1 MDLLRDGL
9 KILHH
14 WVESH
19 RFFYIPF
26 FAERDYM
33 KVFFL
38 GFKEDLI
45 YFFE

>member
-1 MDLLRDGL
+1 MEADLPLEELSSTIKSKAMKD
-9 KILHH
+9 
-14 WVESH
+14 
-19 RFFYIPF
+19 
-26 FAERDYM
+26 M